1 MTDTIC
7 GHEGCT
13 CQAREDGFCSDYC
26 AEHVGERHGDEAH
39 QCGCGHAHCEMA
51 AGAA

>member
-13 CQAREDGFCSDYC
+13 CKAREDGFCSDYC
-26 AEHVGERHGDEAH
+26 AQHAAESHGDADH
-39 QCGCGHAHCEMA
+39 QCGCGHMQCDTE
-51 AGAA
+51 AGAV